1 MNRSLIERDLER
13 TDVRPYLVDVHPLA
27 EEAGSSRAINMV
39 ALGAYL
45 KATGV
50 VPLEVVKGAMA
61 RMLEEG
67 GKGKFVPMNE
77 KALELGYE
85 AV

>member
-1 MNRSLIERDLER
+1 MAGRR
-13 TDVRPYLVDVHPLA
+13 LVVGGL
-27 EEAGSSRAINMV
+27 V

-67 GKGKFVPMNE
+67 GKGKFVAMNE